1 MWQLWDRKVRQ
12 VEVVG
17 NGMLII
23 GKWHWLHPSGFS
35 WIWSCTIAY
44 QSWAIHCQTCLTRND
59 RNPYTRRIYNNHSLP
74 GPHRQYFD
82 QRKSS
87 AVLSAS
93 RMTSDRNIDWQ
104 NLNSPQTIYLFSSL
118 LSQLKNRNF
127 MASVVPSVSMRYSG
141 IKRSLKCRRQ
151 KLRSCCLVVVQSR

>member
-35 WIWSCTIAY
+35 WMWSCTIAY
-44 QSWAIHCQTCLTRND
+44 QSWDIHCQKCLTSND

-93 RMTSDRNIDWQ
+93 RMTSDRNRWQ
-104 NLNSPQTIYLFSSL
+104 NLNSPQTICLVSS
-118 LSQLKNRNF
+118 LSQLKRNF
-127 MASVVPSVSMRYSG
+127 MASVVPKASMWYSG
-141 IKRSLKCRRQ
+141 VKRNLKCRRQ
-151 KLRSCCLVVVQSR
+151 KLRSCCLEVVQSR

>member
-35 WIWSCTIAY
+35 WMWSCTIAY
-44 QSWAIHCQTCLTRND
+44 QSWDIHCQKCLTSND

-93 RMTSDRNIDWQ
+93 RMTSDRNRWQ
-104 NLNSPQTIYLFSSL
+104 NLNSPQTICLVSS
-118 LSQLKNRNF
+118 LSQLKNGTLWRPWYQHR
-127 MASVVPSVSMRYSG
+127 VCDIVE
-141 IKRSLKCRRQ
+141 
-151 KLRSCCLVVVQSR
+151 SRETWNVGDKSWDPAAWK